1 MSANDTILVTGATGF
16 LGGALVE
23 RLAILGHRVVATGR
37 NQARLDELTRLGHVT
52 ALPADLADPSTVE
65 RLAAAGPFGTIIH
78 CAARSS
84 AWGPRPAFDRDN
96 VRGTRNVIDIAQRP
110 DGARLLHISTPSIYF
125 RFADQFDT
133 REDAALPTPVNA
145 YAASKRKAEELVA
158 GSGLPHTIL
167 RPRGLYGKGD
177 TALLPRLINAARTGP
192 LPLLRGGQA
201 VTDLTYID
209 DAVDAVLAVLDAS
222 RAADGAI
229 YNISGGEALPLT
241 HMIEDAARHANVTV
255 RWRRVPFPL
264 AFGVARASE
273 AAHRAFAPQR
283 EPRATVYGAGVLAF
297 SKTLDISA
305 IARDTGWRPT
315 ISFEEGLD
323 RTFAKT

>member
-1 MSANDTILVTGATGF
+1 MSASETILVTGATGF
-16 LGGALVE
+16 FGGALVK
-23 RLAILGHRVVATGR
+23 RLSHIGHKIVATGR
-37 NQARLDELTRLGHVT
+37 NPGRLDELAQSGRVT
-52 ALPADLADPSTVE
+52 VLSADLADPSTVE
-65 RLAAAGPFGTIIH
+65 RLTTAGPFGTIIH

-96 VRGTRNVIDIAQRP
+96 VLGTQNVIEIARRAS
-110 DGARLLHISTPSIYF
+110 GARMLHVSTPSIYF

-133 REDAALPTPVNA
+133 REDAALPSPVNA
-145 YAASKRKAEELVA
+145 YAASKRRAEELVT

-177 TALLPRLINAARTGP
+177 TALLPRLIHAARTGP

-201 VTDLTYID
+201 VTDLTYIE
-209 DAVDAVLAVLDAS
+209 DAVDAVLAVLNSPGAT
-222 RAADGAI
+222 DGAI

-241 HMIEDAARHANVTV
+241 HMIESAARHANVTV
-255 RWRRVPFPL
+255 RWRRVPLPL
-264 AFGVARASE
+264 ALGVAKASE

-305 IARDTGWRPT
+305 ISRDTGWRPVVP
-315 ISFEEGLD
+315 FEEGLV
-323 RTFAKT
+323 RTFGTT